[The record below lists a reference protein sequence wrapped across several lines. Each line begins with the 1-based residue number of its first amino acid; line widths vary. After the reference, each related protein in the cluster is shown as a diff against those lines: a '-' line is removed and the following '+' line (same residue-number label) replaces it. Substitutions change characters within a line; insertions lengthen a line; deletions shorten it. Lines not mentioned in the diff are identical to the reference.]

1 MKKQDEI
8 QILQSLKG
16 HGRGDTYF
24 GQFFKDE
31 DIDKMCENIKNDY
44 PFEMET
50 MFNDKAEIMENRIV
64 KERKESDEQ
73 LLRLAAEILNHI
85 NDPMK
90 IYAAIKDV
98 IGLPNILKAKYD
110 NKLDFTKEEI
120 DFLYKKAK
128 NYF

>member
-16 HGRGDTYF
+16 HGRGETYF

-44 PFEMET
+44 PIEMET
-50 MFNDKAEIMENRIV
+50 MFNDKAEILENRIV

-73 LLRLAAEILNHI
+73 LLRLAAEILSYI

-90 IYAAIKDV
+90 IYTAIKNV

-110 NKLDFTKEEI
+110 NKVDFTKEEI

>member
-16 HGRGDTYF
+16 HGRGETYF

-44 PFEMET
+44 PIEMET
-50 MFNDKAEIMENRIV
+50 MFNDKAEILENRIV
-64 KERKESDEQ
+64 KERKESYEQ
-73 LLRLAAEILNHI
+73 LLRLAAEILSHI

-90 IYAAIKDV
+90 IYTVIKNV

-110 NKLDFTKEEI
+110 NKVDFTKEEI

>member
-16 HGRGDTYF
+16 HGQGDTYF

-31 DIDKMCENIKNDY
+31 DINKMCENIKNDY
-44 PFEMET
+44 PIEMET

>member
-44 PFEMET
+44 PIEMET

-73 LLRLAAEILNHI
+73 LLRLAAEILSHI
-85 NDPMK
+85 YDPQQ
-90 IYAAIKDV
+90 IYKAIKDV
-98 IGLPNILKAKYD
+98 IGLPNVLKAKHD
-110 NKLDFTKEEI
+110 NNMDFTKEEI

>member
-16 HGRGDTYF
+16 HGQGDTYF

-44 PFEMET
+44 PIEMET

>member
-16 HGRGDTYF
+16 HGQGDTYF

-44 PFEMET
+44 PIEMET

-120 DFLYKKAK
+120 DFLYQKAK

>member
-44 PFEMET
+44 PIEMET
-50 MFNDKAEIMENRIV
+50 MFNDKAEIMENV
-64 KERKESDEQ
+64 NSTSKCK
-73 LLRLAAEILNHI
+73 
-85 NDPMK
+85 
-90 IYAAIKDV
+90 
-98 IGLPNILKAKYD
+98 
-110 NKLDFTKEEI
+110 FT
-120 DFLYKKAK
+120 
-128 NYF
+128 

>member
-16 HGRGDTYF
+16 HGRGETYF

-44 PFEMET
+44 PIEMET
-50 MFNDKAEIMENRIV
+50 MFNDKAEILENRIV

-73 LLRLAAEILNHI
+73 LLRLASEILSHI

-90 IYAAIKDV
+90 IYTAIKNV

-110 NKLDFTKEEI
+110 NKVDFTKEEI

>member
-1 MKKQDEI
+1 
-8 QILQSLKG
+8 
-16 HGRGDTYF
+16 
-24 GQFFKDE
+24 
-31 DIDKMCENIKNDY
+31 
-44 PFEMET
+44 
-50 MFNDKAEIMENRIV
+50 
-64 KERKESDEQ
+64 
-73 LLRLAAEILNHI
+73 
-85 NDPMK
+85 MK

>member
-16 HGRGDTYF
+16 HGRGETYF

-44 PFEMET
+44 PIEMET
-50 MFNDKAEIMENRIV
+50 MFNDKAEILENRIV

-73 LLRLAAEILNHI
+73 LLRLAAEILSHI

-90 IYAAIKDV
+90 IYTVIKNV

-110 NKLDFTKEEI
+110 NKVDFTKEEI

>member
-16 HGRGDTYF
+16 HGQGETYF

-44 PFEMET
+44 PIEMET

>member
-16 HGRGDTYF
+16 HGQGDTYF

-44 PFEMET
+44 PIEMET
-50 MFNDKAEIMENRIV
+50 MFNDKAEIMDNRIV
-64 KERKESDEQ
+64 KERKESNEQ

>member
-44 PFEMET
+44 PIEMET
-50 MFNDKAEIMENRIV
+50 MFNDKAEILENRIV

-73 LLRLAAEILNHI
+73 LLRLASEILSHI

-90 IYAAIKDV
+90 IYTAIKNV

-110 NKLDFTKEEI
+110 NKVDFTKEEI

>member
-16 HGRGDTYF
+16 HGQGETYF

-44 PFEMET
+44 PIEMET
-50 MFNDKAEIMENRIV
+50 MFNDKAEILENRIV

-73 LLRLAAEILNHI
+73 LLRLAAEILSHI

-90 IYAAIKDV
+90 IYTSIKNV

-110 NKLDFTKEEI
+110 NKVDFTKEEI

>member
-8 QILQSLKG
+8 QILQSLK
-16 HGRGDTYF
+16 GDTYF

-44 PFEMET
+44 PIEMET

>member
-16 HGRGDTYF
+16 HGQGETYF

-44 PFEMET
+44 PIEMET

-120 DFLYKKAK
+120 DFLYQKAK

>member
-16 HGRGDTYF
+16 HGQGETYF

-44 PFEMET
+44 PIEMET

-73 LLRLAAEILNHI
+73 LLRLAAEILSHI
-85 NDPMK
+85 NEPMK
-90 IYAAIKDV
+90 IYTAIKNV

-110 NKLDFTKEEI
+110 NKVDFTKEEI

>member
-16 HGRGDTYF
+16 HGRGETYF

-44 PFEMET
+44 PIEMET

-73 LLRLAAEILNHI
+73 LLGLAAEILSHI

-90 IYAAIKDV
+90 IYAAIKNV

-110 NKLDFTKEEI
+110 NKVDFTKEDI

>member
-16 HGRGDTYF
+16 HGQGDTYF

-44 PFEMET
+44 PIEMET

-64 KERKESDEQ
+64 KERRESNEQ

-90 IYAAIKDV
+90 IYAAIKNV

-110 NKLDFTKEEI
+110 NKVDFTKEEI
-120 DFLYKKAK
+120 DFLYQKAK

>member
-16 HGRGDTYF
+16 HGQGDTYF

-44 PFEMET
+44 PIEMET

-64 KERKESDEQ
+64 KERRESNEQ

>member
-16 HGRGDTYF
+16 HGQGDTYF

-44 PFEMET
+44 PIEMET

-73 LLRLAAEILNHI
+73 LLRLAAEILNHT

-90 IYAAIKDV
+90 IYAAIKNV
-98 IGLPNILKAKYD
+98 IGLPNILKAKHD
-110 NKLDFTKEEI
+110 NKVDFTKEEI
-120 DFLYKKAK
+120 EFLYKKAK

>member
-16 HGRGDTYF
+16 HGQGDTYF

-44 PFEMET
+44 PIEMET

-110 NKLDFTKEEI
+110 NKVDFTKEEI

>member
-16 HGRGDTYF
+16 HGQGDTYF

-44 PFEMET
+44 PIEMET

-64 KERKESDEQ
+64 KERKESNEQ

>member
-1 MKKQDEI
+1 MKKQDER

-44 PFEMET
+44 PIEMET

-73 LLRLAAEILNHI
+73 LLRLAAEILSHI
-85 NDPMK
+85 YDPPQ
-90 IYAAIKDV
+90 IYKAIKDV
-98 IGLPNILKAKYD
+98 IGLPNILKVKYD
-110 NKLDFTKEEI
+110 NKMDFTKEEI

>member
-16 HGRGDTYF
+16 HGRGETYF

-44 PFEMET
+44 PIEMET
-50 MFNDKAEIMENRIV
+50 MFNDKAEILENRIV

-90 IYAAIKDV
+90 IYTAIKNV

-110 NKLDFTKEEI
+110 NKVDFTKEEI

>member
-44 PFEMET
+44 PIEMET

>member
-44 PFEMET
+44 PIEMET

-90 IYAAIKDV
+90 IYTAIKNV

-110 NKLDFTKEEI
+110 NKVDFTKEEI
-120 DFLYKKAK
+120 DFLYQKAK

>member
-16 HGRGDTYF
+16 HGRGETYF

-44 PFEMET
+44 PIEMET
-50 MFNDKAEIMENRIV
+50 MFNDKAEILENRIV

-73 LLRLAAEILNHI
+73 LLRLAAEILSHI

-90 IYAAIKDV
+90 IYTTIKNV

-110 NKLDFTKEEI
+110 NKVDFTKEEI